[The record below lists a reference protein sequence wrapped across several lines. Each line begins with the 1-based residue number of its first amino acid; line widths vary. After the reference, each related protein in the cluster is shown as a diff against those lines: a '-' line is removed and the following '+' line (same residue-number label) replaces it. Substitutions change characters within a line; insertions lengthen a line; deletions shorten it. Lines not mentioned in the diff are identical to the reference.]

1 MCRTKFY
8 NSGFVPIFYL
18 FIHLSTHHDGT
29 TEEALLQGEDDGE
42 GYKWKVL
49 RGGDGAIDVFYGR
62 GSASKL
68 QLRKKES
75 GRLAQQEA
83 HQNLPPRTHYCE
95 NSSIRLHK
103 ARNK

>member
-1 MCRTKFY
+1 MPSIFFY
-8 NSGFVPIFYL
+8 PDFL
-18 FIHLSTHHDGT
+18 FIIHLSTHHDGT

-68 QLRKKES
+68 QLREE
-75 GRLAQQEA
+75 G
-83 HQNLPPRTHYCE
+83 
-95 NSSIRLHK
+95 
-103 ARNK
+103 